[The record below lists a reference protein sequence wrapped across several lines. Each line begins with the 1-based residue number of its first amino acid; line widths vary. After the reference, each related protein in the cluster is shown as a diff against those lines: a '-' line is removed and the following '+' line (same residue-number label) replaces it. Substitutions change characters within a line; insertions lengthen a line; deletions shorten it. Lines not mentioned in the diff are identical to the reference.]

1 MSESS
6 DTSTG
11 KQKPKKVGERLK
23 ESIERFLL
31 MRGLESKDIISM
43 IDDVLENRK
52 VDEGET
58 TDGDFKKIRERIALI
73 LEGLDETE
81 IARIRKQVSLIL
93 KGKGVPSLTPLLFIS
108 RTLNV
113 RLGTFLDGDSSKI
126 ENLRPAICRRLMVK
140 DEVVFGDNDEE
151 LIYHPLS
158 MNKSG
163 VSMEPYI
170 IEMGTPKEINKLKHD
185 NEFKKK
191 RLERHA
197 GEEFIYVMKGQL
209 VAQVGNETILLDE
222 GDSIYYHGYLPHHIF
237 SNDRDAAGKPI
248 KKTDILAVVYAPPL
262 EDTLSIKQ
270 LNMNNRFGK
279 TLMKLRQMMKL
290 DIAEVARRTGL
301 KDSVISS
308 IEDGG
313 PISSLMPL
321 TRITQAL
328 GVRLWTIITNG
339 LLRNYSVFR
348 KADLEDKDQAKTL
361 MIGNLTHHF
370 LAINMSN
377 RNMEPFFIEG
387 NTMDE
392 DEFELESR
400 EGEEFC
406 YVLEGKVKIFI
417 GSIEKPYVIGAGESI
432 YLDTTIPHHI
442 QTMEDGTKTITV
454 VYTPFTFTMEKE
466 D

>member
-1 MSESS
+1 MSEST
-6 DTSTG
+6 DTSTV

-31 MRGLESKDIISM
+31 MRGLTSKDIISM
-43 IDDVLENRK
+43 IDDVLANKAIKSNE
-52 VDEGET
+52 EE
-58 TDGDFKKIRERIALI
+58 DGDLRKIRERVALI

-126 ENLRPAICRRLMVK
+126 ENLRPAICRRQMVK
-140 DEVVFGDNDEE
+140 DEVIFGDDDEQ

-170 IEMGTPKEINKLKHD
+170 IEMGTPTNIDKLMND

-197 GEEFIYVMKGQL
+197 GEEFIYVMKGRL
-209 VAQVGNETILLDE
+209 VAQVGNETIMLDE

-237 SNDRDAAGKPI
+237 SNDRDAQGKPI

-262 EDTLSIKQ
+262 EDTLTAIEEG
-270 LNMNNRFGK
+270 GK
-279 TLMKLRQMMKL
+279 IT
-290 DIAEVARRTGL
+290 
-301 KDSVISS
+301 
-308 IEDGG
+308 
-313 PISSLMPL
+313 SLMPL

-387 NTMDE
+387 NTSNE
-392 DEFELESR
+392 EEFELESR
-400 EGEEFC
+400 EGEAFC
-406 YVLEGKVKIFI
+406 YVLEGKIKIFI
-417 GSIEKPYVIGAGESI
+417 GSTERSYIIGKGESI
-432 YLDTTIPHHI
+432 YLDTTIPYHI
-442 QTMEDGTKTITV
+442 QTLEDGTKTITV
-454 VYTPFTFTMEKE
+454 VYTPFTFTVEKE